1 MLPCKSP
8 RNSTFKPG
16 LSPAFCAVTLIG
28 LALTGAT
35 GATVQL
41 SLPEQSF
48 DRQQW
53 KLVGT
58 NPEAHVHPASDHV
71 EISIGADDSTQSV
84 GFGPSAMLR
93 GDFEIRAEYDVELLA
108 RPTKGF
114 GCGPSIY
121 LTTRSPRKNAATI
134 GRLNRI
140 KEGESFSAYWG
151 ETVNEQR
158 VHHPQLKPAVGGKGV
173 LALKRSEKTLEYL
186 VGDTWDGP
194 MQSIRSVEFGG
205 EDVNYVRIGVDRGGD
220 QQPVRVRW
228 RHVRIV
234 TGTNASAPDRNVPVL
249 ARIQISGNT
258 IILGILL
265 ATGISLS
272 IIWWLVRGRRIP

>member
-1 MLPCKSP
+1 MPPRKSSH
-8 RNSTFKPG
+8 NSTFNPR
-16 LSPAFCAVTLIG
+16 LRTALCTAAFIG
-28 LALTGAT
+28 LALAGAT
-35 GATVQL
+35 GATVNL
-41 SLPEQSF
+41 SLPEQPF
-48 DRQQW
+48 DREVW
-53 KLVGT
+53 KLVGA
-58 NPEAHVHPASDHV
+58 NPDTHVHARADHI
-71 EISIGADDSTQSV
+71 EISIGADDSAQSV

-93 GDFEIRAEYDVELLA
+93 GDFEIRAEYDIELLE

-121 LTTRSPRKNAATI
+121 LTTRSPKKNAATI

-158 VHHPQLKPAVGGKGV
+158 VHHPQLKPAAGGKGV
-173 LALKRSEKTLEYL
+173 LALKRSAKTLDYL
-186 VGDTWDGP
+186 VGETWDGP
-194 MQSIRSVEFGG
+194 LQSLRSIEFGG

-234 TGTNASAPDRNVPVL
+234 MGSNASAPAQNMPVL

-258 IILGILL
+258 IIVGILL
-265 ATGISLS
+265 ATAISVT
-272 IIWWLVRGRRIP
+272 IIWWLCRGRRIP